1 MRDAAEKVHR
11 GFGIAVLELPV
22 SRTHAAHGLELA
34 VDALGRPGDLPL
46 ADTPEE
52 PFPGHGECEY
62 CEGGVGYED
71 NDTRGRA
78 REGNNRRRHA
88 AHHSSSA
95 TDASGA
101 GGGGMLERWLSVVR
115 RARVAPDVDPPA
127 GVASDVSPAGGA
139 GGPRAGLKT
148 CATSPAC
155 GGGPRKPRREDTQ

>member
-62 CEGGVGYED
+62 CEGGVGYEEMI
-71 NDTRGRA
+71 RA
-78 REGNNRRRHA
+78 VARVKEI
-88 AHHSSSA
+88 
-95 TDASGA
+95 T
-101 GGGGMLERWLSVVR
+101 GGVTLPTTR
-115 RARVAPDVDPPA
+115 RALPMLQEPA
-127 GVASDVSPAGGA
+127 AAGCSS
-139 GGPRAGLKT
+139 GGCQS
-148 CATSPAC
+148 CAVHV
-155 GGGPRKPRREDTQ
+155 